1 MAGVAVSSTPFT
13 SSCVRRRGC
22 APSSFN
28 EDYYLG
34 FDPLR
39 RCRGAGG
46 GGGGGGAQNNSDA
59 GSNESSRGASDFVVS
74 ALGHRVKF
82 PIGGMSVPKRTL
94 TVKNFDM
101 ERPRIMSRIGGQ
113 SDGGPRTLT
122 ATLLAMVLELLA
134 IPAFN
139 GAHEY
144 FANPK
149 SSSAGE
155 TERVMRAE
163 ANTLQAVLKAVQEVC
178 SAPHRQPMSSLSSS
192 AAAAAGGARN
202 SQSSGSPE
210 GGGGG
215 GRRHGFADF
224 DELYDDFAAVLGLQT
239 LDYYADFLRTFLSLA
254 RRRGLAVQEVDF
266 SSPLLFPEFRRASV
280 SNLQELIDV
289 ACLRREAKSIVGN
302 TYIHDD
308 IAKLAKEQK
317 RMAEMMRD
325 VSRFHLQMS
334 SKYGTASGPETT
346 TLPQSR
352 AFEKHMESLK
362 KQLQLVAGDVT
373 NRLGALHSR
382 YASGNQS
389 ARLVALYARER
400 LSWGG
405 NRFMFISD
413 QLPRSVLTRFWS
425 EYTVQFMR
433 ESPTYNG
440 LSFTAEEKK
449 SRDCVKLLRRT
460 VTEDAAQL
468 CGGSTTRGKCI
479 AQYIPW
485 LDRDQVGGLNN
496 ILIALH
502 RA

>member
-1 MAGVAVSSTPFT
+1 MDTAGAAASSTLFA

-22 APSSFN
+22 APSAFN
-28 EDYYLG
+28 EDYYFG

-39 RCRGAGG
+39 RRCRDGGSRTHLGADSTE
-46 GGGGGGAQNNSDA
+46 A
-59 GSNESSRGASDFVVS
+59 SRGASDFVVS

-82 PIGGMSVPKRTL
+82 PVDGMSVPRRTM

-101 ERPRIMSRIGGQ
+101 ERPRMSRIGGQ
-113 SDGGPRTLT
+113 HNGGPRTLT

-144 FANPK
+144 FADPK

-178 SAPHRQPMSSLSSS
+178 SASHRQPVAS
-192 AAAAAGGARN
+192 ALRANGARN
-202 SQSSGSPE
+202 NQSSSSPD
-210 GGGGG
+210 GG
-215 GRRHGFADF
+215 GRRGGFADF

-239 LDYYADFLRTFLSLA
+239 LDYYADFLRTFLNLA
-254 RRRGLAVQEVDF
+254 RRRGLAVEEVDF

-325 VSRFHLQMS
+325 VSRFHLQIS
-334 SKYGTASGPETT
+334 SKYGTASGSETMA
-346 TLPQSR
+346 LPQSR
-352 AFEKHMESLK
+352 TFEKHMDSLK
-362 KQLQLVAGDVT
+362 KQLQAVAGDVT

-382 YASGNQS
+382 FASGNQS

-485 LDRDQVGGLNN
+485 LDRDQVSWVRTFKCQSCFRL
-496 ILIALH
+496 LSD
-502 RA
+502 R